1 MIRYDLIC
9 KEGHEFEAWFRD
21 SAAFDEDKKKR
32 RLECPVC
39 QTKKVD
45 KAIMAPGIAKKSNQ
59 QPEPQEKFVQMVRQV
74 EQHVAE
80 NFEYV
85 GEDFADEARA
95 MHYGDSEKRDIYGET
110 TLEDAAELIEEG
122 IEVTPLPHSV
132 PSKKQ
137 N

>member
-1 MIRYDLIC
+1 MKLGFAIVPHLMKIRKNGVWNALFA
-9 KEGHEFEAWFRD
+9 K
-21 SAAFDEDKKKR
+21 
-32 RLECPVC
+32 P
-39 QTKKVD
+39 KKVD